1 MTGNMQFECK
11 ADYFLFN
18 AQQSVDHYWKGYEVS
33 FIPTECIITKI
44 KADVST
50 AILQSSSEDTQNAH
64 KTLLIY
70 KQSSIVIDIVI
81 VDLFVHLSALCHCT
95 MMSFWVYNVYMY

>member
-1 MTGNMQFECK
+1 MHSKVLT
-11 ADYFLFN
+11 
-18 AQQSVDHYWKGYEVS
+18 
-33 FIPTECIITKI
+33 IIGKVTKYILYSSQMYYYKI

-70 KQSSIVIDIVI
+70 KQSSIVIVDIF
-81 VDLFVHLSALCHCT
+81 LHLSALCHYT
-95 MMSFWVYNVYMY
+95 MMSFWVYNVYMH